1 MTVAEDG
8 EEAAWPRG
16 TGTAYGEEAAWP
28 RGPGTAYG
36 EEAAWPRG
44 PETAYGEKLPGQEDQ
59 EQLMRRWAKLSPH
72 WKVRWWRD

>member
-8 EEAAWPRG
+8 EE
-16 TGTAYGEEAAWP
+16 TVWP

-44 PETAYGEKLPGQEDQ
+44 PETASGKKLPGQEDQ
-59 EQLMRRWAKLSPH
+59 EQLMRRWPKLSPH
-72 WKVRWWRD
+72 WKMRWWRGLGQKQEGWKNNV